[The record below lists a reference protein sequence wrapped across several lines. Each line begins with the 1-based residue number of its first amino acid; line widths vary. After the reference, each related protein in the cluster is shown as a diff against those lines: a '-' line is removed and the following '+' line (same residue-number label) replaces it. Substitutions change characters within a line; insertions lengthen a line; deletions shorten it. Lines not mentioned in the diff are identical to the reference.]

1 MSSLGPIQYEQDQSS
16 PFLGRDY
23 IKNASFSSK
32 VGHEI
37 DIEIRQIISDS
48 YKKAFDTINDNL
60 LLLEL
65 IKDTL
70 LEKETIVYE
79 EIQQLAQTLSPLP
92 TKVATDEN
100 KAVKPAEILE
110 ELLKVEPEDDEES
123 EEKSDKQS
131 NSQSE
136 KKSSKKCDCTFD
148 HNDDEYYDHEDK

>member
-37 DIEIRQIISDS
+37 DIEIRQIISES
-48 YKKAFDTINDNL
+48 YKKAFATINENL

-79 EIQQLAQTLSPLP
+79 EIQQLAETLMPLP
-92 TKVATDEN
+92 EVSKTEN
-100 KAVKPAEILE
+100 NAIKPDEILNQI
-110 ELLKVEPEDDEES
+110 LKSQPETSPETGTD
-123 EEKSDKQS
+123 S
-131 NSQSE
+131 NQE
-136 KKSSKKCDCTFD
+136 NF
-148 HNDDEYYDHEDK
+148 